1 MTVSYGLIQKV
12 EKFIELGETNGK
24 VWIGR

>member
-1 MTVSYGLIQKV
+1 MTVSYGLIQKI